1 MRTSARASSSAAV
14 GGRLELRL
22 GCKRAGQ
29 RYRGGVR
36 RRGRGRAHIL
46 RLAGS
51 RPTKPMSTA
60 LFGKLSP
67 TLVLVPHLCDMPM
80 LPRLLRRSAKR
91 RLRARGR
98 STRVITSG
106 RSPGFPLVTPLYSRF
121 ASSIW
126 RAISRSRARAIS
138 RRRLHARHI
147 VPPTQAQPYPNP
159 KPEPKPEPNP
169 TPNHSPNPN
178 PNPSPKPKPKPNPD
192 QAQQASSRSVARAR
206 EVPRE
211 SGGAS
216 SRVARRSSAESP

>member
-1 MRTSARASSSAAV
+1 VRTSARASSSAAV

-60 LFGKLSP
+60 LLGKLSP

-147 VPPTQAQPYPNP
+147 VPPTQAQPNP
-159 KPEPKPEPNP
+159 KPKAKPTP
-169 TPNHSPNPN
+169 TPN
-178 PNPSPKPKPKPNPD
+178 PNPD

-206 EVPRE
+206 EAP
-211 SGGAS
+211 GYG
-216 SRVARRSSAESP
+216 